1 MRNILLIL
9 GYLGLLCMYMC
20 ATLRASLSGTFP
32 QRMDVVNQCL
42 EFACLCVCVCGG
54 RGWGGGDREGPGRI
68 YVWRGRGCID
78 MGLAVKV

>member
-20 ATLRASLSGTFP
+20 ATLQASLSGTFP

-42 EFACLCVCVCGG
+42 EFACLCVCVCVGGGGGGEIERGLDVYMCGGG
-54 RGWGGGDREGPGRI
+54 RGG
-68 YVWRGRGCID
+68 V
-78 MGLAVKV
+78 